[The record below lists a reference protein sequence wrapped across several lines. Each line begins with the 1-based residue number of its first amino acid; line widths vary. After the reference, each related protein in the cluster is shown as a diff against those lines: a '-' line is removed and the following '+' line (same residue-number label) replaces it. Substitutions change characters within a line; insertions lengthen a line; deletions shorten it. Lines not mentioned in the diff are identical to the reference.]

1 VSEQFQDGVLRLSD
15 GRDLAWRLRGTEGP
29 VVLRIQGTPGSR
41 IARDPD
47 HSTQARLGVR
57 YLTADRPGYGGSSRK
72 PGRGIADLADDYAQL
87 LDFHGLDRVAVTGRS
102 GGGPH
107 ALALAAVHPERVS
120 AVSVIVGAAPLLP
133 EEATRLVGINAEG
146 HRAAEQGWDALFEFL
161 KAMRQRLLDEGMAR
175 VLDDAPADD
184 RARMADPA
192 WQQSNAADLAE
203 ALRQGAEGWTD
214 ESLAMHDDWDFEPG
228 LIRASVVWWHGQG
241 DLNAPFSAAE
251 RAIARIPGARLEV
264 LSGEG
269 HFATL
274 AHTEEILRE
283 LLRRT

>member
-1 VSEQFQDGVLRLSD
+1 MSEEFEDGVLRLRD
-15 GRDLAWRLRGTEGP
+15 GRELAWRLRGTAGP
-29 VVLRIQGTPGSR
+29 VLLRIQGTPGSR

-47 HSTQARLGVR
+47 HSTQERLGVR
-57 YLTADRPGYGGSSRK
+57 YLTADRPGYGGSTRK

-87 LDFHGLDRVAVTGRS
+87 LDFHGLDRVAVAGRS

-120 AVSVIVGAAPLLP
+120 AVSVIVGAAPLVA

-146 HRAAEQGWDALFEFL
+146 YRAAEQGWQALFEFL
-161 KAMRQRLLDEGMAR
+161 QGMRKRLLAEGMAK

-184 RARMADPA
+184 RTRMADPA
-192 WQQSNAADLAE
+192 WQQANAADVAE

-214 ESLAMHDDWDFEPG
+214 ESLAMHHEWDFDPG
-228 LIRASVVWWHGQG
+228 RVNTSVVWWHGQG
-241 DLNAPFSAAE
+241 DLNAPFTAAE
-251 RAIARIPGARLEV
+251 RAVARIPGARLEV

-283 LLRRT
+283 LLTRT

>member
-1 VSEQFQDGVLRLSD
+1 MSEAFTDGVLRLRD
-15 GRDLAWRLRGTEGP
+15 GRDLAWRMRGTDGP
-29 VVLRIQGTPGSR
+29 VLLRIQGTPSSR

-47 HSTQARLGVR
+47 HSTQERLGVR
-57 YLTADRPGYGGSSRK
+57 YLTADRPGYGGSTRK

-107 ALALAAVHPERVS
+107 ALALAAVHPDRVT
-120 AVSVIVGAAPLLP
+120 AVSVIVGAAPLTP
-133 EEATRLVGINAEG
+133 EEATRLVGINAES
-146 HRAAEQGWDALFEFL
+146 HRAAEQGWDALFTFL
-161 KAMRQRLLDEGMAR
+161 SAMRERLLGEGMAR

-192 WQQSNAADLAE
+192 WQRASAEEVAE

-214 ESLAMHDDWDFEPG
+214 ESLAMHSDWDFDPG
-228 LIRASVVWWHGQG
+228 RIRASVVWWHGRG
-241 DLNAPFSAAE
+241 DLNAPFTAAE
-251 RAIARIPGARLEV
+251 RAVARVPGARLEV

-283 LLRRT
+283 LLTRA